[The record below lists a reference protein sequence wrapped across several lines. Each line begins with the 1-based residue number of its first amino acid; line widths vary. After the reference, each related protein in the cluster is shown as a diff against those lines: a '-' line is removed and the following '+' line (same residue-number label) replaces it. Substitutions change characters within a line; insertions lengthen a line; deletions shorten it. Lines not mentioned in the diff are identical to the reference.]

1 MMNASIRN
9 HLLAGTVVSVGLFGG
24 LMAWASLAELSG
36 AVIANG
42 VVSVETNLKKVQH
55 PTGGVVGAL
64 AVKDGAAVKAG
75 DILIHLDETV
85 TMANLQVIAKQLDQL
100 DVRKLRLDAERQG
113 AAELTIPAAV
123 ATRAMKD
130 PVFAAILAG
139 ETQLFESRRR
149 GRMGQQ
155 GQLRE
160 RISQSREEI
169 IGGEAQIR
177 ARIEQTRLIEL
188 ELGGV
193 EELYR
198 KNLVPISRLTSLQR
212 EAARLQGDRGGLTA
226 TVAQLKGKQAEIEIQ
241 ILQIDQDMTTEVLR
255 DLRETESK
263 IAELSERK
271 VAAEDQLKRVDI
283 RAPQDGLVHQLAVH
297 TVGGVISAGEVLM
310 LIVPQSD
317 SLTIEVRI
325 APQDIDQVVP
335 GQPAFVRM
343 SAFNQ
348 RTTPELTGTVR
359 QVSAELTREQ
369 QTGTT
374 YFTAKVDLS
383 EGEMK
388 KLTGLK
394 LLPGMP
400 VEVHMRTVERT
411 ALSYFM
417 RPLTDQFRRSMREE

>member
-1 MMNASIRN
+1 MMNSSIRN
-9 HLLAGTVVSVGLFGG
+9 HLLAGTVVTVGLFGG
-24 LMAWASLAELSG
+24 LVAWASVAELSG
-36 AVIANG
+36 AVIATG
-42 VVSVETNLKKVQH
+42 VIAVETNLKKVQH
-55 PTGGVVGAL
+55 PTGGVVGVL

-85 TMANLQVIAKQLDQL
+85 TMANLQLITKQLDQL

-113 AAELTIPAAV
+113 AAEIKVPPAIA
-123 ATRAMKD
+123 ARAQQD
-130 PVFAAILAG
+130 LAYADILAG
-139 ETQLFESRRR
+139 ETRLFESRRR

-155 GQLRE
+155 SQLRE

-169 IGGEAQIR
+169 IGGEAQIA

-188 ELGGV
+188 ELKGV
-193 EELYR
+193 EDLYR

-212 EAARLQGDRGGLTA
+212 EAARLLGDRGGLAA
-226 TVAQLKGKQAEIEIQ
+226 TVAQLKGKLAEIEIQ

-255 DLRETESK
+255 DLRETESR
-263 IAELSERK
+263 IAEFSERK

-317 SLTIEVRI
+317 SLTIEARV

-359 QVSAELTREQ
+359 QVSAELTKEQ
-369 QTGTT
+369 QTGMT
-374 YFTAKVDLS
+374 YYTAKVDLS
-383 EGEMK
+383 EAEMK

-400 VEVHMRTVERT
+400 VEVHVRTMERT

-417 RPLTDQFRRSMREE
+417 KPLTDQFRRSMREE